1 MVSVTKKYSNG
12 RFSFVYSESGEEK
25 GECFFSPQTAEI
37 LEIKEYSNLSFQERK
52 TLILAV
58 LNHLELSGKEK
69 AVFRANEDN
78 ILLNDLGF
86 ILDKENTYSVDLR
99 GYFNNPPCLNK

>member
-58 LNHLELSGKEK
+58 LNHLEPVSYTH
-69 AVFRANEDN
+69 
-78 ILLNDLGF
+78 LLLTLP
-86 ILDKENTYSVDLR
+86 I
-99 GYFNNPPCLNK
+99 CLTKSIFLMIG